1 MERGT
6 ELQETDR
13 DRTVKQD
20 GKGYVV
26 QFLLAS
32 EQFSTRS
39 CARCAG
45 LLVHEWRDD
54 VPGEDNQVLRCVQCG
69 HRIDPLILRNRILLR
84 AKPGTQGRYGM
95 SAPRV

>member
-6 ELQETDR
+6 ELQAAER

-20 GKGYVV
+20 GKGDAV

-32 EQFSTRS
+32 QQFSTRS

-45 LLVHEWRDD
+45 LLVHEWRHD
-54 VPGEDNQVLRCVQCG
+54 VPAEDNMFLRCVQCG
-69 HRIDPLILRNRILLR
+69 HRIDPLILRNRILPR
-84 AKPGTQGRYGM
+84 SKVSTHGRYGVN
-95 SAPRV
+95 AL